1 MPLKMK
7 QQIKKN
13 KTGTKIA
20 TKANKQTTT
29 KKAPP
34 HTNML
39 GTRGPSSYLNR
50 VLWFPFLYVK
60 CAFAYKHF
68 NEVL

>member
-13 KTGTKIA
+13 RTGTKIA
-20 TKANKQTTT
+20 TKTNKQTTT

-39 GTRGPSSYLNR
+39 GTRGPSSY
-50 VLWFPFLYVK
+50 
-60 CAFAYKHF
+60 
-68 NEVL
+68 